1 MTDTTTPCLVDTLRA
16 LPAEA
21 LAQAYLEVDDVLPDV
36 RDALVALSRGDAELA
51 AAHLTVTV
59 RHLEARHE
67 AITTAIAA
75 NATAAQQN

>member
-1 MTDTTTPCLVDTLRA
+1 MTNTLQT

-36 RDALVALSRGDAELA
+36 RDALVALSRGEAELA

-67 AITTAIAA
+67 AITIAIAA
-75 NATAAQQN
+75 NNAAAQQN